1 MTDRAVSPAVVEAID
16 DGVPALRAFRVD
28 TEISVGELAE
38 DSGIAPERIDAI
50 EDGAAPAPEEI
61 LAIAEA
67 LHVPPTLLAE
77 D

>member
-1 MTDRAVSPAVVEAID
+1 MTDMAIPPAVIEAID
-16 DGVPALRAFRVD
+16 DGVPAVRAFRVD

-38 DSGIAPERIDAI
+38 DSGIPPERIDAI
-50 EDGAAPAPEEI
+50 EDGAAPAPEEL

-67 LHVPPTLLAE
+67 LHVPPDLLGE